1 MTAIAKKLKKIQSSL
16 PNNVEMVVVTKTRS
30 PKEIDQAISAGAKK
44 IGENRVQEAEE
55 KFSTI
60 KQIKHVERRLIGQL
74 QSNKAKKAVK
84 IFDTIDSVGTEKLAK
99 KISEAAKKIQ
109 KIQRVLIQVNSS
121 GEEAKSG
128 FSLLDKEKIIKC
140 AQNKNIKIEGLMTMG
155 PNTRNEKDI
164 KRAFEKTKE
173 LFEEINKE
181 TNFDMKTLSIGMSGD
196 YKIAIKEGSTL
207 IRVGTAI
214 FGERNRLV

>member
-1 MTAIAKKLKKIQSSL
+1 MIFQILDDKRDCLGLFS
-16 PNNVEMVVVTKTRS
+16 N
-30 PKEIDQAISAGAKK
+30 
-44 IGENRVQEAEE
+44 GE
-55 KFSTI
+55 FYYG
-60 KQIKHVERRLIGQL
+60 H
-74 QSNKAKKAVK
+74 
-84 IFDTIDSVGTEKLAK
+84 
-99 KISEAAKKIQ
+99 
-109 KIQRVLIQVNSS
+109 
-121 GEEAKSG
+121 
-128 FSLLDKEKIIKC
+128 
-140 AQNKNIKIEGLMTMG
+140 
-155 PNTRNEKDI
+155 I